1 MCGVTGTGGTGR
13 LEGSVTI
20 TAAVVCA
27 QLRASPW
34 VQGDHRGDTEMGKG
48 LEGQMCEEG
57 LRALGLF
64 GPEQRMR
71 RGFMAA
77 LQLLVVLQ
85 ILMASL
91 LLMALQ
97 LHHGGPTVPRGN
109 PTALHDN
116 PTTPS
121 RQPYS
126 SLMVPHG
133 NPTALHGNP
142 KTLHGNPIALHGNP
156 TAPS

>member
-57 LRALGLF
+57 LRVLGLF

-71 RGFMAA
+71 RGLMAA

-133 NPTALHGNP
+133 NPTALSWQP
-142 KTLHGNPIALHGNP
+142 YSSLMVVL
-156 TAPS
+156 

>member
-85 ILMASL
+85 ILTASL

-97 LHHGGPTVPRGN
+97 LPRGN